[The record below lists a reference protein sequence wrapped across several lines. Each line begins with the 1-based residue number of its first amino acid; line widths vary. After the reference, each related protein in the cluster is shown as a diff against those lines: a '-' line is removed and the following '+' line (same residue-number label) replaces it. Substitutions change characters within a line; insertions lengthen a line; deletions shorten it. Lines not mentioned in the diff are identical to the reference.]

1 MSMVGQPK
9 QGTRS
14 SLIIYPLCSQYVPI
28 TQERLNPSTQSYML
42 EDRYTMGWLHGCGQ
56 GTVIFRQHLRYLRQG
71 NLGPPQI
78 LKRGWL
84 EYPLWTETLI
94 GITLLWVIPT
104 VTNYF
109 FIASGISS
117 ENISGIYIYIC
128 VCVCSDIWLW
138 HSIWHSILAFYLAP
152 ILPSLLA
159 SILTFSLAFY
169 LAVALFLIFYLAS
182 ILTFFL
188 ASILAFY
195 LALCDILFW
204 QSIWQLASILT
215 FYSAILFGI
224 HSGSLS
230 GILLAFYLAFYS
242 GTLSGI
248 YSDILFGMGTAG
260 PQLRAPDS
268 SSAHWDLALAVEVRQ
283 RPMRSGVRCWEEE
296 GGRK

>member
-1 MSMVGQPK
+1 
-9 QGTRS
+9 
-14 SLIIYPLCSQYVPI
+14 
-28 TQERLNPSTQSYML
+28 
-42 EDRYTMGWLHGCGQ
+42 MGWLHGCGQ

-94 GITLLWVIPT
+94 GITLLWVIST

-109 FIASGISS
+109 VIASGI
-117 ENISGIYIYIC
+117 IWKYIC
-128 VCVCSDIWLW
+128 HIFFFWASVCSDIWLW

-169 LAVALFLIFYLAS
+169 LAAAFFLIFYLAS

-188 ASILAFY
+188 APILAFY

-204 QSIWQLASILT
+204 QSIW
-215 FYSAILFGI
+215 
-224 HSGSLS
+224 
-230 GILLAFYLAFYS
+230 
-242 GTLSGI
+242 
-248 YSDILFGMGTAG
+248 
-260 PQLRAPDS
+260 
-268 SSAHWDLALAVEVRQ
+268 
-283 RPMRSGVRCWEEE
+283 
-296 GGRK
+296 

>member
-109 FIASGISS
+109 VIASGISS
-117 ENISGIYIYIC
+117 ENISGIYIYMC
-128 VCVCSDIWLW
+128 VWV
-138 HSIWHSILAFYLAP
+138 
-152 ILPSLLA
+152 
-159 SILTFSLAFY
+159 LTFDY
-169 LAVALFLIFYLAS
+169 G
-182 ILTFFL
+182 IL
-188 ASILAFY
+188 S
-195 LALCDILFW
+195 DILFW
-204 QSIWQLASILT
+204 LSIWHLICHP
-215 FYSAILFGI
+215 YWHLFWHFLW
-224 HSGSLS
+224 HS
-230 GILLAFYLAFYS
+230 
-242 GTLSGI
+242 T
-248 YSDILFGMGTAG
+248 
-260 PQLRAPDS
+260 
-268 SSAHWDLALAVEVRQ
+268 
-283 RPMRSGVRCWEEE
+283 
-296 GGRK
+296 